1 MIWMMMII
9 IITHEQNSNQ
19 NNIDEL
25 EMLDIVVLDSTSTTS
40 AIQSDNTT
48 INGLERINVEN
59 YHRIKRR
66 QLYLEMVPP
75 VISVSFLLIV
85 VGAVLHESIH
95 TLILDSHQS
104 EK

>member
-40 AIQSDNTT
+40 AIQ
-48 INGLERINVEN
+48 
-59 YHRIKRR
+59 K
-66 QLYLEMVPP
+66 
-75 VISVSFLLIV
+75 
-85 VGAVLHESIH
+85 
-95 TLILDSHQS
+95 
-104 EK
+104 